1 MVVSEQ
7 AGREDATVGGT
18 GCNRRWH
25 RLHPCAPSVSC
36 GYIDQTCWQAEQE
49 YRDTEQLVQTLGEY
63 EAILRQVAGAR
74 PIA

>member
-1 MVVSEQ
+1 MTD
-7 AGREDATVGGT
+7 GVGST
-18 GCNRRWH
+18 GCNRVH
-25 RLHPCAPSVSC
+25 SVSC

-74 PIA
+74 PVA

>member
-1 MVVSEQ
+1 VS
-7 AGREDATVGGT
+7 R
-18 GCNRRWH
+18 
-25 RLHPCAPSVSC
+25 

-74 PIA
+74 PVA